1 MLALLDTAT
10 GQVAPLEA
18 RDAGRLSVYV
28 CGPTVA
34 GYPHLGHARFNL
46 IWDALRRYLV
56 WRGVQV
62 HYVSNVTDIEDKII
76 ARAAE
81 EGTSSEDVASRYE
94 QIWFETM
101 AALGVKRP
109 DDTPHATAYV
119 GHMVRLVNELV
130 ERGHAY
136 QGGDGI
142 YFDTASLPGYGL
154 LARQDLSMVRA
165 GERVN
170 RDQAG
175 KRSPLDFVLWK
186 FAGADDRAQGT
197 AAPWWASPWGRGRP
211 GWHTECVVM
220 SLDLLGEGFDLHLGG
235 LDLAFPHHENER
247 AQAVATGRAFARR
260 WAHNGMVLDEQGE
273 KMSRSVGNV
282 ISLGSLLAR
291 YDPRVL
297 RVLMLNTHYR
307 APLTV
312 NQDTIDNAQ
321 GVLNR
326 FDNFARES
334 KELACA
340 APDEAA
346 LNRFK
351 WRLDEDFDTP
361 GALTV
366 MLGAI
371 RDARA
376 HPERVAALATAVREG
391 CQALGLELPFEGES
405 LDERVAEMVRQRDA
419 ARARADYPAADS
431 IRADLQAMGYVV
443 EDGPAG
449 TSVWRP

>member
-1 MLALLDTAT
+1 LDTAT
-10 GQVAPLEA
+10 GQLAPLQL
-18 RDAGRLSVYV
+18 RDEGRLSVYV

-46 IWDALRRYLV
+46 IWDALRRYLT
-56 WRGVQV
+56 WCGLQV
-62 HYVSNVTDIEDKII
+62 HYVSNITDIEDKII

-81 EGTSSEDVASRYE
+81 EHRSTEEVAALYE
-94 QIWFETM
+94 AVWFETM
-101 AALGVKRP
+101 ASLGVKRP

-119 GHMVRLVNELV
+119 DQMVALVGELV
-130 ERGHAY
+130 DGGHAY

-142 YFDTASLPGYGL
+142 YFATGSLPGYGL
-154 LARQDLSMVRA
+154 LARQDLSMMRA
-165 GERVN
+165 GDRV
-170 RDQAG
+170 DLDEAG

-186 FAGADDRAQGT
+186 LSADDEVAG
-197 AAPWWASPWGRGRP
+197 PSWPSPWGPGRP

-247 AQAVATGRAFARR
+247 AQAVAAGRRFCRH

-273 KMSRSVGNV
+273 KMSRSLGNV
-282 ISLGSLLAR
+282 ISLRGLLER
-291 YDPRVL
+291 HDPRVVRTL
-297 RVLMLNTHYR
+297 VLNTHYR
-307 APLTV
+307 SPISVT
-312 NQDTIDNAQ
+312 QDSIENAQ

-334 KELACA
+334 KGLAQSSA
-340 APDEAA
+340 DAGVLAR
-346 LNRFK
+346 LK
-351 WRLDEDFDTP
+351 WRLDDDFDTP

-366 MLGAI
+366 LFGAI

-376 HPERVAALATAVREG
+376 HPERAPALAAAVREG
-391 CQALGLELPFEGES
+391 CEMALGLVLPFEAEA

-419 ARARADYPAADS
+419 ARSRGNYAESDS
-431 IRADLQAMGYVV
+431 IRATLQEMGYIV
-443 EDGPAG
+443 EDGPDG
-449 TSVWRP
+449 TTVRRA